1 VTRRAGAPTRIDR
14 EEMHLG
20 EKAETQRT
28 GSVPRRS
35 SPLGPQQLGGLAGKP
50 REAKKRGGGLQV
62 GN

>member
-14 EEMHLG
+14 E